1 MFTDGLTT
9 SEGHG
14 VALAKALSTSLVI
27 RGAQLSIARRLE
39 AKFVVEIHDTSLSWI
54 IKRIA
59 GYDTSN
65 NKKKKADSIEFF
77 RVLHPLLSTI
87 ESREAALM

>member
-1 MFTDGLTT
+1 MFTDGLTP
-9 SEGHG
+9 SEAHS

-27 RGAQLSIARRLE
+27 RGAQLSIARRLDS
-39 AKFVVEIHDTSLSWI
+39 KHVVEIHTASLSWV

-59 GYDTSN
+59 GYESSN

-77 RVLHPLLSTI
+77 RVLHPLLATI
-87 ESREAALM
+87 ESGEAVLM